1 MLKRMI
7 GLMVCILL
15 IASAASAR
23 VIEKYNMP
31 EELNLGGATLALNG
45 GGVRSDFLL
54 KVYVCGLYL
63 QQKMT
68 DPAAII
74 DANAPMD
81 IRMYILSG
89 FFATSARVRDAL
101 YKGFRGTMPR
111 GDIKPIEDKV
121 KEFNSFFADKI
132 HTGDIFDV
140 LYVPGKGTSVYKN
153 GELKGTIPGYDFKKN
168 VWGIWLGS
176 RPAQESLKKEMASGD
191 MRVSVAS
198 AQRTIVTPEEM
209 ASKAKSEAA
218 SQKAAAEETTMAKA
232 ETAQKSAE
240 MEAQSKAAEAQAKA
254 TEEAAKAKE
263 MKAAAEAKAKEMKA
277 AEEAKAQEMKAQ
289 AEAKKAEA
297 EKEAM
302 MKKEEAKAEAEKMA
316 AEKAQA
322 ATAASATAEEAT
334 KAAPEMKH
342 EMAPVTDEAFVNNNV
357 YFGYNSAALS
367 KSARKTMAEKV
378 AWLKANPDKD
388 VAIEVSCDPRGNA
401 AYNMALAKRRA
412 NSVVKYLT
420 NAGIAESRLEVKIL
434 GEENASQDKA
444 DYAKERKAHFIIK

>member
-23 VIEKYNMP
+23 VIQKYNMP
-31 EELNLGGATLALNG
+31 EELNLGGVTLALNG

-191 MRVSVAS
+191 MRVTVT
-198 AQRTIVTPEEM
+198 AQRKIVTPEEM
-209 ASKAKSEAA
+209 ASQAKSEAA
-218 SQKAAAEETTMAKA
+218 SQKAAAEETMAKA

-240 MEAQSKAAEAQAKA
+240 MEAQNKAAEAQATA
-254 TEEAAKAKE
+254 TQEAAKAKE

-302 MKKEEAKAEAEKMA
+302 MKKEEAKAEAAKMA
-316 AEKAQA
+316 AASTEA
-322 ATAASATAEEAT
+322 ATAASTTAEEAT

-342 EMAPVTDEAFVNNNV
+342 EMAPVSDESFVNNNV

-367 KSARKTMAEKV
+367 KAAQKTMAEKA

-420 NAGIAESRLEVKIL
+420 DAGIAKSRLEVKIL
-434 GEENASQDKA
+434 GEENVSQDKA